1 MKGRRWK
8 VWKSIQKRM
17 SKKFPYSEEEI
28 KQYMMDVRLQIT
40 DSEGTLDD
48 QEALK
53 KIENYVF
60 SCPKAETCSHH
71 HNIRLIERL
80 FYSLRKEMDILQPYI
95 EDKSISEIMVNGK
108 DHVFAERNGKLE
120 RLPIAFDSTE
130 DLEELIRRIAARVHR
145 EINELNPIVDAR
157 LSDGSRV
164 NAVYKNIA
172 LNGPILTIRKFP
184 EKIMSMEDLVEKET
198 ITKEAAAYLK
208 VLVKAG
214 YNCFICG
221 GTSSGKT
228 TMLNVLAQ
236 FVPSGERVVV
246 IEDSAELQIRQ
257 VENIVRLECR
267 NANVQGKGEVDM
279 AQLVKA
285 SLRMRPDR
293 ILIGEVRGKEVMDMI
308 QALNTGH
315 SGSLSTGHANSIEGM
330 LKRLE
335 AMFLQAVEVPV
346 DAIRNQITEAI
357 DIMIHV
363 SRMQDGSR
371 KVMEIAELSGL
382 EDGVIT
388 TNPLFQY
395 RTEEDGITGSSEGN
409 GKHAAESGKTYDF
422 RISSSA
428 GVYLERRADVMIKDY
443 TKYELT
449 GREKRIFYF
458 AGYGTVFLVVYLFY
472 HSILLSAVSGCLV
485 YFLQP
490 LVERQLAERRMN
502 LLTVQ
507 FKDLLYSLS
516 ASVAAGRQMGEAL
529 VEAEQNLAVMY
540 EAKEPIMKELRYMRI
555 NLVENKESD
564 KVLLKDLA
572 TRSKNEDINNFV
584 QVYATCRSM
593 GGDLEKIIG
602 HTSEILSDKMA
613 IEREIKVITAQK
625 KTEEQDHFHDA
636 TGHAADDECI
646 FIFIY

>member
-1 MKGRRWK
+1 MYDNRERKKMESMEKYSEAYG
-8 VWKSIQKRM
+8 Q
-17 SKKFPYSEEEI
+17 KFPYSEEEI

-60 SCPKAETCSHH
+60 SCPKAETCSHR

-120 RLPIAFDSTE
+120 RLPVAFDSTE

-395 RTEEDGITGSSEGN
+395 RTEEDGITGILRGTGN
-409 GKHAAESGKTYDF
+409 PLQHQEKLMISGHH
-422 RISSSA
+422 
-428 GVYLERRADVMIKDY
+428 L
-443 TKYELT
+443 
-449 GREKRIFYF
+449 
-458 AGYGTVFLVVYLFY
+458 
-472 HSILLSAVSGCLV
+472 
-485 YFLQP
+485 P
-490 LVERQLAERRMN
+490 
-502 LLTVQ
+502 
-507 FKDLLYSLS
+507 
-516 ASVAAGRQMGEAL
+516 
-529 VEAEQNLAVMY
+529 
-540 EAKEPIMKELRYMRI
+540 
-555 NLVENKESD
+555 
-564 KVLLKDLA
+564 
-572 TRSKNEDINNFV
+572 
-584 QVYATCRSM
+584 QVYSWKE
-593 GGDLEKIIG
+593 GQ
-602 HTSEILSDKMA
+602 TS
-613 IEREIKVITAQK
+613 
-625 KTEEQDHFHDA
+625 
-636 TGHAADDECI
+636 
-646 FIFIY
+646 

>member
-1 MKGRRWK
+1 MYDDRERKK
-8 VWKSIQKRM
+8 MERM
-17 SKKFPYSEEEI
+17 EKYPKTYEQKFPYSEEEI

-60 SCPKAETCSHH
+60 SCPKAETCSHR

-120 RLPIAFDSTE
+120 RLPVAFDSTE

-395 RTEEDGITGSSEGN
+395 RTEEDGITGILRGTGN
-409 GKHAAESGKTYDF
+409 TLQHQEKLMISGHH
-422 RISSSA
+422 
-428 GVYLERRADVMIKDY
+428 L
-443 TKYELT
+443 
-449 GREKRIFYF
+449 
-458 AGYGTVFLVVYLFY
+458 
-472 HSILLSAVSGCLV
+472 
-485 YFLQP
+485 P
-490 LVERQLAERRMN
+490 
-502 LLTVQ
+502 
-507 FKDLLYSLS
+507 
-516 ASVAAGRQMGEAL
+516 
-529 VEAEQNLAVMY
+529 
-540 EAKEPIMKELRYMRI
+540 
-555 NLVENKESD
+555 
-564 KVLLKDLA
+564 
-572 TRSKNEDINNFV
+572 
-584 QVYATCRSM
+584 QVYSWKE
-593 GGDLEKIIG
+593 GQ
-602 HTSEILSDKMA
+602 TS
-613 IEREIKVITAQK
+613 
-625 KTEEQDHFHDA
+625 
-636 TGHAADDECI
+636 
-646 FIFIY
+646 

>member
-1 MKGRRWK
+1 MYDNRERKKMESMEKYSEAYG
-8 VWKSIQKRM
+8 Q
-17 SKKFPYSEEEI
+17 KFPYSEEEI

-60 SCPKAETCSHH
+60 SCPKAETCSHR

-120 RLPIAFDSTE
+120 RLPVAFDSTE

-184 EKIMSMEDLVEKET
+184 EKVMSMEDLVEKET

-395 RTEEDGITGSSEGN
+395 RTEEDGITGILRGTGN
-409 GKHAAESGKTYDF
+409 TLQHQEKLMISGH
-422 RISSSA
+422 
-428 GVYLERRADVMIKDY
+428 YL
-443 TKYELT
+443 
-449 GREKRIFYF
+449 
-458 AGYGTVFLVVYLFY
+458 
-472 HSILLSAVSGCLV
+472 
-485 YFLQP
+485 P
-490 LVERQLAERRMN
+490 
-502 LLTVQ
+502 
-507 FKDLLYSLS
+507 
-516 ASVAAGRQMGEAL
+516 
-529 VEAEQNLAVMY
+529 
-540 EAKEPIMKELRYMRI
+540 
-555 NLVENKESD
+555 
-564 KVLLKDLA
+564 
-572 TRSKNEDINNFV
+572 
-584 QVYATCRSM
+584 QVYSWKE
-593 GGDLEKIIG
+593 GQ
-602 HTSEILSDKMA
+602 TS
-613 IEREIKVITAQK
+613 
-625 KTEEQDHFHDA
+625 
-636 TGHAADDECI
+636 
-646 FIFIY
+646 

>member
-1 MKGRRWK
+1 MYDNRERKKMESMEKYSEAYG
-8 VWKSIQKRM
+8 Q
-17 SKKFPYSEEEI
+17 KFPYSEEEI

-60 SCPKAETCSHH
+60 SCPKAETCSHR

-120 RLPIAFDSTE
+120 RLPVAFDSTE

-157 LSDGSRV
+157 ISDGSRV

-395 RTEEDGITGSSEGN
+395 RTEEDGITGILRGTGN
-409 GKHAAESGKTYDF
+409 TLQHQEKLMISGHH
-422 RISSSA
+422 
-428 GVYLERRADVMIKDY
+428 L
-443 TKYELT
+443 
-449 GREKRIFYF
+449 
-458 AGYGTVFLVVYLFY
+458 
-472 HSILLSAVSGCLV
+472 
-485 YFLQP
+485 P
-490 LVERQLAERRMN
+490 
-502 LLTVQ
+502 
-507 FKDLLYSLS
+507 
-516 ASVAAGRQMGEAL
+516 
-529 VEAEQNLAVMY
+529 
-540 EAKEPIMKELRYMRI
+540 
-555 NLVENKESD
+555 
-564 KVLLKDLA
+564 
-572 TRSKNEDINNFV
+572 
-584 QVYATCRSM
+584 QVYSWKE
-593 GGDLEKIIG
+593 GQ
-602 HTSEILSDKMA
+602 TS
-613 IEREIKVITAQK
+613 
-625 KTEEQDHFHDA
+625 
-636 TGHAADDECI
+636 
-646 FIFIY
+646 

>member
-1 MKGRRWK
+1 MYDDRERKK
-8 VWKSIQKRM
+8 MERM
-17 SKKFPYSEEEI
+17 EKYSEAYEQKFPYSEEEI

-60 SCPKAETCSHH
+60 SCPKAETCSHR

-120 RLPIAFDSTE
+120 RLPVAFDSTE

-157 LSDGSRV
+157 LSNGSRV

-395 RTEEDGITGSSEGN
+395 RTEEDGITGILRGTGN
-409 GKHAAESGKTYDF
+409 TLQHQEKLMISGHH
-422 RISSSA
+422 
-428 GVYLERRADVMIKDY
+428 L
-443 TKYELT
+443 
-449 GREKRIFYF
+449 
-458 AGYGTVFLVVYLFY
+458 
-472 HSILLSAVSGCLV
+472 
-485 YFLQP
+485 P
-490 LVERQLAERRMN
+490 
-502 LLTVQ
+502 
-507 FKDLLYSLS
+507 
-516 ASVAAGRQMGEAL
+516 
-529 VEAEQNLAVMY
+529 
-540 EAKEPIMKELRYMRI
+540 
-555 NLVENKESD
+555 
-564 KVLLKDLA
+564 
-572 TRSKNEDINNFV
+572 
-584 QVYATCRSM
+584 QVYSWKEGQT
-593 GGDLEKIIG
+593 L
-602 HTSEILSDKMA
+602 
-613 IEREIKVITAQK
+613 
-625 KTEEQDHFHDA
+625 
-636 TGHAADDECI
+636 
-646 FIFIY
+646 

>member
-1 MKGRRWK
+1 MYDDHERKKMESMEKYSEAYG
-8 VWKSIQKRM
+8 Q
-17 SKKFPYSEEEI
+17 KFPYSEEEI

-60 SCPKAETCSHH
+60 SCPKAETCSHR

-120 RLPIAFDSTE
+120 RLPVAFDSTE

-184 EKIMSMEDLVEKET
+184 EKVMSMEDLVEKET

-395 RTEEDGITGSSEGN
+395 RTEEDGITGILRGTGN
-409 GKHAAESGKTYDF
+409 TLQHQEKLMISGHH
-422 RISSSA
+422 
-428 GVYLERRADVMIKDY
+428 L
-443 TKYELT
+443 
-449 GREKRIFYF
+449 
-458 AGYGTVFLVVYLFY
+458 
-472 HSILLSAVSGCLV
+472 
-485 YFLQP
+485 P
-490 LVERQLAERRMN
+490 
-502 LLTVQ
+502 
-507 FKDLLYSLS
+507 
-516 ASVAAGRQMGEAL
+516 
-529 VEAEQNLAVMY
+529 
-540 EAKEPIMKELRYMRI
+540 
-555 NLVENKESD
+555 
-564 KVLLKDLA
+564 
-572 TRSKNEDINNFV
+572 
-584 QVYATCRSM
+584 QVYSWKE
-593 GGDLEKIIG
+593 GQ
-602 HTSEILSDKMA
+602 TS
-613 IEREIKVITAQK
+613 
-625 KTEEQDHFHDA
+625 
-636 TGHAADDECI
+636 
-646 FIFIY
+646 

>member
-1 MKGRRWK
+1 MYDDHERKKMESMEKYSEAYG
-8 VWKSIQKRM
+8 Q
-17 SKKFPYSEEEI
+17 KFPYSEEEI

-40 DSEGTLDD
+40 ESEGTLDD

-60 SCPKAETCSHH
+60 SCPKAETCSHR

-120 RLPIAFDSTE
+120 RLPVAFDSTE

-395 RTEEDGITGSSEGN
+395 RTEEDGITGILRGTGN
-409 GKHAAESGKTYDF
+409 TLQHQEKLMISGHH
-422 RISSSA
+422 
-428 GVYLERRADVMIKDY
+428 L
-443 TKYELT
+443 
-449 GREKRIFYF
+449 
-458 AGYGTVFLVVYLFY
+458 
-472 HSILLSAVSGCLV
+472 
-485 YFLQP
+485 P
-490 LVERQLAERRMN
+490 
-502 LLTVQ
+502 
-507 FKDLLYSLS
+507 
-516 ASVAAGRQMGEAL
+516 
-529 VEAEQNLAVMY
+529 
-540 EAKEPIMKELRYMRI
+540 
-555 NLVENKESD
+555 
-564 KVLLKDLA
+564 
-572 TRSKNEDINNFV
+572 
-584 QVYATCRSM
+584 QVYSWKE
-593 GGDLEKIIG
+593 GQ
-602 HTSEILSDKMA
+602 TS
-613 IEREIKVITAQK
+613 
-625 KTEEQDHFHDA
+625 
-636 TGHAADDECI
+636 
-646 FIFIY
+646 

>member
-1 MKGRRWK
+1 MYDNRERKKMESMEKHSEAYG
-8 VWKSIQKRM
+8 Q
-17 SKKFPYSEEEI
+17 KFPYSEEEI

-60 SCPKAETCSHH
+60 SCPKAETCSHR

-120 RLPIAFDSTE
+120 RLPVAFDSTE

-395 RTEEDGITGSSEGN
+395 RTEEDGITGILRGTGN
-409 GKHAAESGKTYDF
+409 TLQHQEKLMISGHH
-422 RISSSA
+422 
-428 GVYLERRADVMIKDY
+428 L
-443 TKYELT
+443 
-449 GREKRIFYF
+449 
-458 AGYGTVFLVVYLFY
+458 
-472 HSILLSAVSGCLV
+472 
-485 YFLQP
+485 P
-490 LVERQLAERRMN
+490 
-502 LLTVQ
+502 
-507 FKDLLYSLS
+507 
-516 ASVAAGRQMGEAL
+516 
-529 VEAEQNLAVMY
+529 
-540 EAKEPIMKELRYMRI
+540 
-555 NLVENKESD
+555 
-564 KVLLKDLA
+564 
-572 TRSKNEDINNFV
+572 
-584 QVYATCRSM
+584 QVYSWKE
-593 GGDLEKIIG
+593 GQ
-602 HTSEILSDKMA
+602 TS
-613 IEREIKVITAQK
+613 
-625 KTEEQDHFHDA
+625 
-636 TGHAADDECI
+636 
-646 FIFIY
+646 

>member
-1 MKGRRWK
+1 MYDNRERKKMESMEKYSEAYG
-8 VWKSIQKRM
+8 Q
-17 SKKFPYSEEEI
+17 KFPYSEEEI

-60 SCPKAETCSHH
+60 SCPKAETCSHR

-120 RLPIAFDSTE
+120 RLPVAFDSTE

-172 LNGPILTIRKFP
+172 LNGPILTVRKFP

-395 RTEEDGITGSSEGN
+395 RTEEDGITGILRGTGN
-409 GKHAAESGKTYDF
+409 TLQHQEKLMISGHH
-422 RISSSA
+422 
-428 GVYLERRADVMIKDY
+428 L
-443 TKYELT
+443 
-449 GREKRIFYF
+449 
-458 AGYGTVFLVVYLFY
+458 
-472 HSILLSAVSGCLV
+472 
-485 YFLQP
+485 P
-490 LVERQLAERRMN
+490 
-502 LLTVQ
+502 
-507 FKDLLYSLS
+507 
-516 ASVAAGRQMGEAL
+516 
-529 VEAEQNLAVMY
+529 
-540 EAKEPIMKELRYMRI
+540 
-555 NLVENKESD
+555 
-564 KVLLKDLA
+564 
-572 TRSKNEDINNFV
+572 
-584 QVYATCRSM
+584 QVYSWKE
-593 GGDLEKIIG
+593 GQ
-602 HTSEILSDKMA
+602 TS
-613 IEREIKVITAQK
+613 
-625 KTEEQDHFHDA
+625 
-636 TGHAADDECI
+636 
-646 FIFIY
+646 

>member
-1 MKGRRWK
+1 MYDNRERKK
-8 VWKSIQKRM
+8 MERM
-17 SKKFPYSEEEI
+17 EKYSEAYEQKFPYSEEEI

-60 SCPKAETCSHH
+60 SCPKAETCSHR

-120 RLPIAFDSTE
+120 RLPVAFDSTE

-395 RTEEDGITGSSEGN
+395 RTEEDGITGILRGTGN
-409 GKHAAESGKTYDF
+409 TLQHQEKLMISGHH
-422 RISSSA
+422 
-428 GVYLERRADVMIKDY
+428 L
-443 TKYELT
+443 
-449 GREKRIFYF
+449 
-458 AGYGTVFLVVYLFY
+458 
-472 HSILLSAVSGCLV
+472 
-485 YFLQP
+485 P
-490 LVERQLAERRMN
+490 
-502 LLTVQ
+502 
-507 FKDLLYSLS
+507 
-516 ASVAAGRQMGEAL
+516 
-529 VEAEQNLAVMY
+529 
-540 EAKEPIMKELRYMRI
+540 
-555 NLVENKESD
+555 
-564 KVLLKDLA
+564 
-572 TRSKNEDINNFV
+572 
-584 QVYATCRSM
+584 QVYSWKEGQT
-593 GGDLEKIIG
+593 L
-602 HTSEILSDKMA
+602 
-613 IEREIKVITAQK
+613 
-625 KTEEQDHFHDA
+625 
-636 TGHAADDECI
+636 
-646 FIFIY
+646 

>member
-1 MKGRRWK
+1 MYDNRERKKMESMEKYSEAYG
-8 VWKSIQKRM
+8 Q
-17 SKKFPYSEEEI
+17 KFPYSEEEI

-60 SCPKAETCSHH
+60 SCPKAETCSHR

-80 FYSLRKEMDILQPYI
+80 FYSLRKEMEILQPYI

-120 RLPIAFDSTE
+120 RLPVAFDSTE

-371 KVMEIAELSGL
+371 KVLEIAELSGL

-395 RTEEDGITGSSEGN
+395 RTEEDGITGILRGTGN
-409 GKHAAESGKTYDF
+409 TLQHQEKLMISGHH
-422 RISSSA
+422 
-428 GVYLERRADVMIKDY
+428 L
-443 TKYELT
+443 
-449 GREKRIFYF
+449 
-458 AGYGTVFLVVYLFY
+458 
-472 HSILLSAVSGCLV
+472 
-485 YFLQP
+485 P
-490 LVERQLAERRMN
+490 
-502 LLTVQ
+502 
-507 FKDLLYSLS
+507 
-516 ASVAAGRQMGEAL
+516 
-529 VEAEQNLAVMY
+529 
-540 EAKEPIMKELRYMRI
+540 
-555 NLVENKESD
+555 
-564 KVLLKDLA
+564 
-572 TRSKNEDINNFV
+572 
-584 QVYATCRSM
+584 QVYSWKE
-593 GGDLEKIIG
+593 GQ
-602 HTSEILSDKMA
+602 TS
-613 IEREIKVITAQK
+613 
-625 KTEEQDHFHDA
+625 
-636 TGHAADDECI
+636 
-646 FIFIY
+646 

>member
-1 MKGRRWK
+1 MYDNRERKKMESMEKYSEAYG
-8 VWKSIQKRM
+8 Q
-17 SKKFPYSEEEI
+17 KFPYSEEEI

-60 SCPKAETCSHH
+60 SCPKAETCSHR

-395 RTEEDGITGSSEGN
+395 RTEEDGITGILRGTGN
-409 GKHAAESGKTYDF
+409 TLQHQEKLMISGHH
-422 RISSSA
+422 
-428 GVYLERRADVMIKDY
+428 L
-443 TKYELT
+443 
-449 GREKRIFYF
+449 
-458 AGYGTVFLVVYLFY
+458 
-472 HSILLSAVSGCLV
+472 
-485 YFLQP
+485 P
-490 LVERQLAERRMN
+490 
-502 LLTVQ
+502 
-507 FKDLLYSLS
+507 
-516 ASVAAGRQMGEAL
+516 
-529 VEAEQNLAVMY
+529 
-540 EAKEPIMKELRYMRI
+540 
-555 NLVENKESD
+555 
-564 KVLLKDLA
+564 
-572 TRSKNEDINNFV
+572 
-584 QVYATCRSM
+584 QVYSWKE
-593 GGDLEKIIG
+593 GQ
-602 HTSEILSDKMA
+602 TS
-613 IEREIKVITAQK
+613 
-625 KTEEQDHFHDA
+625 
-636 TGHAADDECI
+636 
-646 FIFIY
+646 

>member
-1 MKGRRWK
+1 MYDNRERKK
-8 VWKSIQKRM
+8 MERM
-17 SKKFPYSEEEI
+17 EKYPKTYEQKFPYSEEEI

-60 SCPKAETCSHH
+60 SCPKAETCSHR

-120 RLPIAFDSTE
+120 RLPVAFDSTE

-395 RTEEDGITGSSEGN
+395 RTEEDGITGILRGTGN
-409 GKHAAESGKTYDF
+409 TLQHQEKLMISGHH
-422 RISSSA
+422 
-428 GVYLERRADVMIKDY
+428 L
-443 TKYELT
+443 
-449 GREKRIFYF
+449 
-458 AGYGTVFLVVYLFY
+458 
-472 HSILLSAVSGCLV
+472 
-485 YFLQP
+485 P
-490 LVERQLAERRMN
+490 
-502 LLTVQ
+502 
-507 FKDLLYSLS
+507 
-516 ASVAAGRQMGEAL
+516 
-529 VEAEQNLAVMY
+529 
-540 EAKEPIMKELRYMRI
+540 
-555 NLVENKESD
+555 
-564 KVLLKDLA
+564 
-572 TRSKNEDINNFV
+572 
-584 QVYATCRSM
+584 QVYSWKE
-593 GGDLEKIIG
+593 GQ
-602 HTSEILSDKMA
+602 TS
-613 IEREIKVITAQK
+613 
-625 KTEEQDHFHDA
+625 
-636 TGHAADDECI
+636 
-646 FIFIY
+646 

>member
-1 MKGRRWK
+1 MYDNRERKKMESMEKYSEAYG
-8 VWKSIQKRM
+8 Q
-17 SKKFPYSEEEI
+17 KFPYSEEEI

-60 SCPKAETCSHH
+60 SCPKAETCSHR

-120 RLPIAFDSTE
+120 RLPVAFDSTE

-395 RTEEDGITGSSEGN
+395 RTEEDGITGILRGTGN
-409 GKHAAESGKTYDF
+409 TLQHQEKLMISGHH
-422 RISSSA
+422 
-428 GVYLERRADVMIKDY
+428 L
-443 TKYELT
+443 
-449 GREKRIFYF
+449 
-458 AGYGTVFLVVYLFY
+458 
-472 HSILLSAVSGCLV
+472 
-485 YFLQP
+485 P
-490 LVERQLAERRMN
+490 
-502 LLTVQ
+502 
-507 FKDLLYSLS
+507 
-516 ASVAAGRQMGEAL
+516 
-529 VEAEQNLAVMY
+529 
-540 EAKEPIMKELRYMRI
+540 
-555 NLVENKESD
+555 
-564 KVLLKDLA
+564 
-572 TRSKNEDINNFV
+572 
-584 QVYATCRSM
+584 QVYSWKEGQT
-593 GGDLEKIIG
+593 L
-602 HTSEILSDKMA
+602 
-613 IEREIKVITAQK
+613 
-625 KTEEQDHFHDA
+625 
-636 TGHAADDECI
+636 
-646 FIFIY
+646 